1 MNSKSLQQLLDEI
14 DEIVARAETTN
25 DLQKRIKLLEKA
37 LFLACRYTKSL
48 NRQIGTVIKNVLEWG
63 RFDESRATIPL
74 RDIAQ
79 SDPQL
84 EVFRHKEILLEFLSA
99 GRGLLRNQM
108 GISEKAIDELIGNI
122 DQSYELFMDEKMS
135 AEPLLENF
143 RRLEDFFCRPPGG
156 PGGPL
161 TGPNPPSNAPGG
173 VTLERMNKV
182 VEILETFSKILGFLT
197 GVFGKSLGN
206 HSVREDQP
214 LEVSE
219 FPYPYQVLALL
230 LVAALRRGLE
240 NDEEIPEVR
249 VTPQVPTF
257 AGA

>member
-1 MNSKSLQQLLDEI
+1 MNAKSLQQLLDEI
-14 DEIVARAETTN
+14 DEIVARAETTS
-25 DLQKRIKLLEKA
+25 DLQQRIKLLEKA
-37 LFLACRYTKSL
+37 LFLACRYTKTL
-48 NRQIGTVIKNVLEWG
+48 NRQIGTVIQNVLEWG

-84 EVFRHKEILLEFLSA
+84 EVFRHKDILKEFLSA

-122 DQSYELFMDEKMS
+122 DRSYELFMDEKMS
-135 AEPLLENF
+135 SQPLLENF

-161 TGPNPPSNAPGG
+161 AGPNPPSDAPGG
-173 VTLERMNKV
+173 VALKRMSKV
-182 VEILETFSKILGFLT
+182 AEILESFSKILGFLT

-206 HSVREDQP
+206 HSLREEKPIQ
-214 LEVSE
+214 VSE

-230 LVAALRRGLE
+230 LVAALRQGLE
-240 NDEEIPEVR
+240 NDQEIPEAR
-249 VTPQVPTF
+249 VTPQVPAF